1 MLYCSERANTHIEH
15 GAKGAYREI
24 RSYNR
29 YLQPTGI
36 IKECIQQ
43 VLSQTVPFSY
53 ICIVDN
59 HSTDGTSEYL
69 DQLAAGTETV
79 FPNAGKPEFHILHLP
94 ENIGGAGGFAKG
106 LEDLGKQT
114 VTGS

>member
-36 IKECIQQ
+36 IKRMHTAG
-43 VLSQTVPFSY
+43 SVP
-53 ICIVDN
+53 DKPPAA
-59 HSTDGTSEYL
+59 TS
-69 DQLAAGTETV
+69 
-79 FPNAGKPEFHILHLP
+79 KPQINFIY
-94 ENIGGAGGFAKG
+94 
-106 LEDLGKQT
+106 
-114 VTGS
+114 

>member
-36 IKECIQQ
+36 IKRMHTAIYMEKSKKLIERFLGVQPYHY
-43 VLSQTVPFSY
+43 LMEGDNFSW
-53 ICIVDN
+53 
-59 HSTDGTSEYL
+59 
-69 DQLAAGTETV
+69 
-79 FPNAGKPEFHILHLP
+79 EFHCMYRKIMIIYQYRIPL
-94 ENIGGAGGFAKG
+94 
-106 LEDLGKQT
+106 
-114 VTGS
+114 

>member
-36 IKECIQQ
+36 IKRMHTAGSVPVF
-43 VLSQTVPFSY
+43 VL
-53 ICIVDN
+53 
-59 HSTDGTSEYL
+59 
-69 DQLAAGTETV
+69 
-79 FPNAGKPEFHILHLP
+79 FPN
-94 ENIGGAGGFAKG
+94 
-106 LEDLGKQT
+106 
-114 VTGS
+114 